1 MAIPTEIEPITS
13 DEVASQPE
21 AQEVQGRSLT
31 QLAWSRIR
39 KDKVAMISLVVLFL
53 VLFVAAFSGVINHLR
68 GQSIFAFHQDLI
80 SNDGGLPNGHF
91 GGVSWT
97 HPVGVEPGTGR
108 DLLARLLVGSRYSFI
123 VAFSSTI
130 LTVFLG
136 VTIGSI
142 AGYSRGWVD
151 SLLGR
156 IMDLILSFPLL
167 LVLLAL
173 SPIIVE
179 RLHALHL
186 QGNNAEVFYL
196 IIVLSFFGW
205 PYLARVVRGQ
215 VLSLREREF
224 VEASISLGAPTRRVL
239 FKEIV
244 PNLWAPVIVYASLL
258 LPSFIAA
265 EATLAYLGV
274 GLVEPTPSWGGMLE
288 SSVTYFNVDPFFL
301 FVPGLY
307 LFIVVLAF
315 NLIGDAVRDAL
326 DPRAGRS

>member
-1 MAIPTEIEPITS
+1 MVLHAEVEPIAQEET
-13 DEVASQPE
+13 APE
-21 AQEVQGRSLT
+21 AEAVEGKSLS

-39 KDKVAMISLVVLFL
+39 KDRIAVVSLVVLFL
-53 VLFVAAFSGVINHLR
+53 ALFVAAFSGVINDLR
-68 GQSIFAFHQDLI
+68 GQSIQGFHQNLI
-80 SNDGGLPNGHF
+80 SNDGALPFGHF
-91 GGVSWT
+91 GGVSLS
-97 HPVGVEPGTGR
+97 HPLGVEPGTGR

-136 VTIGSI
+136 VTIGAI
-142 AGYSRGWVD
+142 AGYSRGWLD
-151 SLLGR
+151 GLLGR

-179 RLHALHL
+179 RLQSLHL
-186 QGNNAEVFYL
+186 EGNNAEVFYL

-224 VEASISLGAPTRRVL
+224 VEAAISLGAPTRRVL

-244 PNLWAPVIVYASLL
+244 PNLWAPVIVYSTLL

-274 GLVEPTPSWGGMLE
+274 GLVEPTPSWGSMLE
-288 SSVTYFNVDPFFL
+288 SSVAYFNVDPFFL